1 MNSHNLMQQLK
12 GATPAQVRT
21 ACRNGYLGP
30 TSGMAQG
37 WIQANLIIVPKE
49 DAWKVL
55 LFATRNPVACPLLDV
70 FDAGAIS
77 SAFFQ
82 GDIRTDLPAYRIY
95 QDGKL
100 TQDLVPD
107 IRHYWREDLVSFLFG
122 CSFSFE
128 TALQQHGIAIR
139 HIDAQRN
146 VPMYISN
153 IDCVEADGMRGKMVV
168 SMRSIPSHQVADA
181 VSITACYSKTHGK
194 PVHIGNP
201 EQLGIKNIEQP
212 DFGDAPIIN
221 NGDVPV
227 FWACGVTPQVAVLT
241 SKLPFCISHSP
252 GMMAIM
258 DLKDRDIVDL

>member
-1 MNSHNLMQQLK
+1 MNPHNLMPQLQS
-12 GATPAQVRT
+12 ATPAQVRA
-21 ACRNGYLGP
+21 ACREGYLGP

-70 FDAGAIS
+70 FDTGATS
-77 SAFFQ
+77 SALFQ

-100 TQDLVPD
+100 TQDLVAD
-107 IRHYWREDLVSFLFG
+107 VSRYWREDLVSFLFG

-128 TALQQHGIAIR
+128 TALQQQGIAIR

-153 IDCVEADGMRGKMVV
+153 IDCAEAEGMRGKMVV
-168 SMRSIPSHQVADA
+168 SMRSIPAHQVADA
-181 VSITACYSKTHGK
+181 VRITARYSKTHGS

-201 EQLGIKNIEQP
+201 EFLGINHIEQP
-212 DFGDAPIIN
+212 DFGDAPVIQE
-221 NGDVPV
+221 GDLPV

-241 SKLPFCISHSP
+241 SKLPFCISHCP

-258 DLKDRDIVDL
+258 DLEDKDIIDL